1 MPAAKPHVV
10 SSNFADIFFINRQ
23 GIAPIAVIMPAAK
36 LAKKPYN
43 IIVWEFIIMHITK
56 KYSYG
61 YIFIMMNIYITMI
74 YY

>member
-1 MPAAKPHVV
+1 
-10 SSNFADIFFINRQ
+10 
-23 GIAPIAVIMPAAK
+23 MPAAK

-74 YY
+74 YYLSCLLLEYGKLIKQRTLKII